1 MSYTPLEQVRKHTL
15 DYIVEMRC
23 NEKFTVQ
30 STATTGKTRD
40 LLERDLV
47 DQKRTLQNIEKAKNS
62 AKKKDSDWPELIR
75 EFPQRIKQHLNHT
88 TLGEKLR
95 ILDRFKDDIKNPN
108 RNEYRKD

>member
-47 DQKRTLQNIEKAKNS
+47 DQKKTL
-62 AKKKDSDWPELIR
+62 
-75 EFPQRIKQHLNHT
+75 
-88 TLGEKLR
+88 
-95 ILDRFKDDIKNPN
+95 
-108 RNEYRKD
+108 